1 MALGSQGT
9 YAPLALSLSPVTVP
23 CSRPRSLF
31 RPPSFSPLP
40 FSLQSAILSTLGKL
54 ISVGGAALR
63 PFQPQ
68 LQASFVKALQDPVR
82 AVRVRGAVCLGLL
95 MPLSLRVDPLVTELL
110 TALTS
115 SDTPSSLRES
125 LCAALTFVFWRGGDK
140 VTAPVRA
147 RALEVLLPL
156 ACVEDGCGVEDEG
169 EWRAAGSAVGAA
181 LRKAD
186 PSLLAPHM
194 GGRVEV
200 TAGDMAEAL
209 EDPGA
214 ASVRVD
220 SQLDGKLS
228 TVLSLLRYAPATL
241 AADVPALLTP
251 AVSSIA
257 QGAQHPHYAIR
268 ALAARCAGFAIGAAC
283 AGAAGDASS
292 APAAGAAPAAPAPP
306 PSPPTRLPLPPAPED
321 YTPEVTAAYRKA
333 AVPTLL
339 PVLQKL
345 LADGSADVRRA
356 AITASGR
363 VALLGWHGAVGAGSA
378 GQSGNSRAIG
388 TALLTPVL
396 DSLSKDSGNYVLR
409 AVAER
414 ALVHWTTAARDRK
427 AVTLSSPPGPVL
439 GLLEAEQARFLTDL
453 WRKTLQDAGNSLAA
467 AGGYSG
473 IPVQDPF
480 HATAPA
486 PVHVQ
491 AVGITASGEDE
502 QEWDEDEDGTL
513 KVIG

>member
-1 MALGSQGT
+1 M
-9 YAPLALSLSPVTVP
+9 
-23 CSRPRSLF
+23 
-31 RPPSFSPLP
+31 
-40 FSLQSAILSTLGKL
+40 QSAILSTLGKL

-95 MPLSLRVDPLVTELL
+95 MPLSLRIDPLVTELL
-110 TALTS
+110 TALGS
-115 SDTPSSLRES
+115 PDTPSSLRES

-140 VTAPVRA
+140 VTPPVRA
-147 RALEVLLPL
+147 RALEALLPL

-169 EWRAAGSAVGAA
+169 EWRAAASAVGALMRRA
-181 LRKAD
+181 ECGSGGGAVCILT
-186 PSLLAPHM
+186 PHVAS
-194 GGRVEV
+194 GRVAIR
-200 TAGDMAEAL
+200 AGDIAEAL

-228 TVLSLLRYAPATL
+228 TILALLRYAPAVL
-241 AADVPALLTP
+241 ASDAAGLLQP
-251 AVSSIA
+251 LVSSISTA
-257 QGAQHPHYAIR
+257 AEHPHYAIR

-283 AGAAGDASS
+283 AAAGGSGSGDASP
-292 APAAGAAPAAPAPP
+292 APAAAAAPAVPASAPP
-306 PSPPTRLPLPPAPED
+306 APPTRLPLPPAPED
-321 YTPEVTAAYRKA
+321 YTPDVSAAYRREA
-333 AVPTLL
+333 LPSLL
-339 PVLQKL
+339 PLLQKL
-345 LADGSADVRRA
+345 LADSSADVRRA
-356 AITASGR
+356 SITASGR
-363 VALLGWHGAVGAGSA
+363 VALMGWHVAVGAAAPAGASA
-378 GQSGNSRAIG
+378 GGGGSRVVG
-388 TALLTPVL
+388 TALLTPVI
-396 DSLSKDSGNYVLR
+396 DSLSKESGNYVLR

-414 ALVHWTTAARDRK
+414 ALVHWTAAARDRK

-439 GLLEAEQARFLTDL
+439 GLLPPEQARFLTDL

-473 IPVQDPF
+473 IPVPDAFQ
-480 HATAPA
+480 PA
-486 PVHVQ
+486 ASSGGPPSSGGSAAGPLAHVHVQ
-491 AVGITASGEDE
+491 AVGITANGEDE